1 MLFNDYWQRIG
12 DPTIIGWTITIAYFI
27 AAFLCWRAGKVE
39 RENNLGT
46 RNSHSYLLWF
56 GLAIILLVLGLN
68 KQLDL
73 QTLLTSVGREI
84 ALSQGW
90 YGIRREVQSI
100 FIGFL
105 ALLGLLSMGI
115 ICWRLR
121 DRFWE
126 FWLIILGLVLL
137 FSFIFIRA
145 ASFNHVNYFLNK
157 WNVIGPFR
165 MKYVVELGSIVL
177 LGSGAIQRIKKS
189 FKADRHR

>member
-1 MLFNDYWQRIG
+1 MLFNDYWQRVG

-27 AAFLCWRAGKVE
+27 AAFLCWRAGKLE
-39 RENNLGT
+39 RESPLEI
-46 RNSHSYLLWF
+46 RNSHSYFLWF
-56 GLAIILLVLGLN
+56 GLAIILLILGLN

-73 QTLLTSVGREI
+73 QTLFTSVGREI
-84 ALSQGW
+84 AMNQGW
-90 YGIRREVQSI
+90 YGKRREVQSALT
-100 FIGFL
+100 GFFGL
-105 ALLGLLSMGI
+105 FGLLSIGVFI
-115 ICWRLR
+115 WWLR
-121 DRFWE
+121 NRFWE

-157 WNVIGPFR
+157 WSVIGPFR

-189 FKADRHR
+189 F